1 MKALSIRQPWAWL
14 ILHAGKDI
22 ENRVRHWNFRG
33 KLYVHASKGMT
44 RDEYLAAEIFMA
56 GIHHHGKPIT
66 LPPFEDLQRGGL
78 VGTVEVVDCV
88 ESSHSPWFNG
98 PFGLVLKNP
107 QPIPFVPFKGALGLF
122 PVELPPGT
130 LITFTR
136 DIVERPGDPDDECV
150 WAKSGDHGRIHS
162 NGGPLG
168 FWVRRDGSQLPF
180 EAALGTDFL
189 PQ

>member
-22 ENRVRHWNFRG
+22 ENRSRHWNFRG
-33 KLYVHASKGMT
+33 KLYVHAAKGMT
-44 RDEYLAAEIFMA
+44 RDEYLAAEILIA
-56 GIHHHGKPIT
+56 SIEPDTIQ

-78 VGTVEVVDCV
+78 VGTVEVADCV
-88 ESSHSPWFNG
+88 QSSESPWFNG

-107 QPIPFVPFKGALGLF
+107 TPIPFVPFKGALGLF
-122 PVELPPGT
+122 DANLDPGT
-130 LITFTR
+130 PIVFTR
-136 DIVERPGDPDDECV
+136 DIIERPGDPEDECV

-168 FWVRRDGSQLPF
+168 FWVRHDGSQLPF
-180 EAALGTDFL
+180 EASLGTDFQ